1 LGAYASLSRN
11 SQQEIPVY
19 SGLQLFFRAAGTTA
33 MNKSE
38 AHRIIEHED
47 ERLAG
52 STGIS
57 VRLTRRALLVRAAAL
72 AAAWTI
78 SPWQIGVPSAFGQET
93 DQAAMW
99 QTLEAYAGTPGM
111 TQTLEAYADTL
122 IPGQKRFPGDRAIA
136 GVVSGA
142 GAVQAGAIEMM
153 NFPPVGLEA
162 ALPLLALS
170 INVNAVVYA
179 VINKITLDLTVPPFV
194 SLDFASRTALL
205 VNLLETAGPEQGA
218 FYGLAAISFAAYN
231 TAGYLPTVVAIQD
244 GHPGLAAIGFPP
256 PNPDGLWRFPEF
268 SYRRVLARA
277 HPHSQGGNP
286 A

>member
-1 LGAYASLSRN
+1 M
-11 SQQEIPVY
+11 PV
-19 SGLQLFFRAAGTTA
+19 
-33 MNKSE
+33 MNGSE
-38 AHRIIEHED
+38 MHRIIERED
-47 ERLAG
+47 QRLAQ
-52 STGIS
+52 STGTS
-57 VRLTRRALLVRAAAL
+57 FRLTRRALLKRVAAF

-78 SPWQIGVPSAFGQET
+78 SPWRIGVPSAFGQGT
-93 DQAAMW
+93 DQAAAMW
-99 QTLEAYAGTPGM
+99 QTLEAYARTSGM

-153 NFPPVGLEA
+153 NFPPVDLQA
-162 ALPLLALS
+162 ALPFLALS
-170 INVNAVVYA
+170 INVNAVLYA

-218 FYGLAAISFAAYN
+218 FYGLAAISFTAYN

>member
-1 LGAYASLSRN
+1 
-11 SQQEIPVY
+11 
-19 SGLQLFFRAAGTTA
+19 

-38 AHRIIEHED
+38 IRRIIEHED
-47 ERLAG
+47 KRIAG
-52 STGIS
+52 SNGIS

-78 SPWQIGVPSAFGQET
+78 GPWRIGVPSAFGQGMDHPT
-93 DQAAMW
+93 
-99 QTLEAYAGTPGM
+99 QTLEAYTDTPAM

-122 IPGQKRFPGDRAIA
+122 IPGEKRFPADRAIA

-153 NFPPVGLEA
+153 NFAPVGLQP
-162 ALPLLALS
+162 ALAGLALS
-170 INVNAVVYA
+170 INLHALLYA
-179 VINKITLDLTVPPFV
+179 VIHKIVLDLTVPPFV
-194 SLDFASRTALL
+194 GLDFASRTALL
-205 VNLLETAGPEQGA
+205 VQLLDAEGPEQPA
-218 FYGLAAISFAAYN
+218 FYGLAAVSFVAYN
-231 TAGYLPTVVAIQD
+231 TAGYLPTVLAIRD

-268 SYRRVLARA
+268 SYRRVLAKA
-277 HPHSQGGNP
+277 HPQSQGGNP

>member
-1 LGAYASLSRN
+1 MRDLG
-11 SQQEIPVY
+11 
-19 SGLQLFFRAAGTTA
+19 RAAGI
-33 MNKSE
+33 SE
-38 AHRIIEHED
+38 THRMIERED

-78 SPWQIGVPSAFGQET
+78 RPWGIGVPSAFGRGMDDT
-93 DQAAMW
+93 ALT
-99 QTLEAYAGTPGM
+99 QTPEDTAM

-122 IPGQKRFPGDRAIA
+122 IPGEKRFPADRAIA

-142 GAVQAGAIEMM
+142 GAVQAGAIEML
-153 NFPPVGLEA
+153 NFPPVGLQP
-162 ALPLLALS
+162 ALPGLAAGIDVL
-170 INVNAVVYA
+170 AVLYA
-179 VINKITLDLTVPPFV
+179 VTHTIVLDPTVPPFV
-194 SLDFASRTALL
+194 ALDFASRTALL
-205 VNLLETAGPEQGA
+205 VKILDEDGPVQAA
-218 FYGLAAISFAAYN
+218 FSGLASVCFLAYHTAA
-231 TAGYLPTVVAIQD
+231 YLPTAVAIRD

-268 SYRRVLARA
+268 SYRRALAVA
-277 HPHSQGGNP
+277 HPHSQCGNP